1 MTGNGI
7 QYFDLDLIG
16 QAVGEC
22 QLAFSLVDVHAEDRP
37 IIYANKA
44 FEKLTLYP
52 QEEILG
58 RNCRFMQGN
67 DRDQTG
73 RRVVSEA
80 VSRGKA
86 CRTVLRNYKKD
97 GTKFLTELRLS
108 PLSLDGYTVTHFV
121 GCQTE
126 LDFPNLFAL
135 RDEALM
141 KMSDITQRE
150 REMFSHLVKGE
161 STKGAARYLDISP
174 RTAEKHRQ
182 NLLRKLGVANAVELV
197 NLTIRTGE
205 ANLIG
210 A

>member
-1 MTGNGI
+1 
-7 QYFDLDLIG
+7 
-16 QAVGEC
+16 
-22 QLAFSLVDVHAEDRP
+22 
-37 IIYANKA
+37 
-44 FEKLTLYP
+44 
-52 QEEILG
+52 
-58 RNCRFMQGN
+58 MQGN

-97 GTKFLTELRLS
+97 GSKFLTELRLS
-108 PLSLDGYTVTHFV
+108 PLSLDGDTVTHFV

-141 KMSDITQRE
+141 KMSDITRRE
-150 REMFSHLVKGE
+150 REMFSHLVTGE
-161 STKGAARYLDISP
+161 STKSAARYLGISP

-182 NLLRKLGVANAVELV
+182 NLLRKLGVANLVELV
-197 NLTIRTGE
+197 NLTICTGE
-205 ANLIG
+205 ANLVD